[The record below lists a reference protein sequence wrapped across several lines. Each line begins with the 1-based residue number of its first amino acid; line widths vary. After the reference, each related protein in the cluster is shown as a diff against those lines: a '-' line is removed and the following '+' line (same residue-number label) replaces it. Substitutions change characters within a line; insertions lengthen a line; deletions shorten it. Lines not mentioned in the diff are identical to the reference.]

1 MEPIKDIINNKKK
14 ESKRSKEERF
24 QDQLNLVAGFD
35 IDGKKRITLKELL
48 ERKITELPKLTI
60 EKQEE
65 LTIERIK
72 TQEEFK
78 ISIID
83 QTIKKDFDK
92 EQAIE
97 EIKNKTDFGKQ
108 LIKIEMRA
116 VQFAF
121 QQAKKQNIGGDKTE

>member
-1 MEPIKDIINNKKK
+1 MEPIKDILDRKKK
-14 ESKRSKEERF
+14 ESKHSKEDRLES
-24 QDQLNLVAGFD
+24 QLKLVAGFGA
-35 IDGKKRITLKELL
+35 DGKTKIILKELL
-48 ERKITELPKLTI
+48 ERKIMEPPTLSPEQ
-60 EKQEE
+60 QEE

-83 QTIKKDFDK
+83 QDIKKDFDK

-116 VQFAF
+116 LKFAF
-121 QQAKKQNIGGDKTE
+121 EQAKKQNIGGG

>member
-1 MEPIKDIINNKKK
+1 MEPIKDILDRKKK
-14 ESKRSKEERF
+14 ESKRSKEDRLES
-24 QDQLNLVAGFD
+24 QLKLVAGFGA
-35 IDGKKRITLKELL
+35 DGKTKIILKELL
-48 ERKITELPKLTI
+48 ERKIMEPPTLSPEQ
-60 EKQEE
+60 QEE

-83 QTIKKDFDK
+83 QDIKKDFDK
-92 EQAIE
+92 EQAIK

-116 VQFAF
+116 LKFAF
-121 QQAKKQNIGGDKTE
+121 EQAKKQNISGG

>member
-1 MEPIKDIINNKKK
+1 MEPIKDILDRKKK
-14 ESKRSKEERF
+14 ESKRSKEDRLES
-24 QDQLNLVAGFD
+24 QLKLVAGFGA
-35 IDGKKRITLKELL
+35 DGKTKIILKELL
-48 ERKITELPKLTI
+48 ERKIMEPPTLSPEQ
-60 EKQEE
+60 QEE

-83 QTIKKDFDK
+83 QDIKKDFDK

-116 VQFAF
+116 LKFAF
-121 QQAKKQNIGGDKTE
+121 EQAKKQNIGGG

>member
-1 MEPIKDIINNKKK
+1 MEPIKDILDRKKK
-14 ESKRSKEERF
+14 ESKRSKEDRLES
-24 QDQLNLVAGFD
+24 QLKLVAGFGA
-35 IDGKKRITLKELL
+35 DGKTKIILKELL
-48 ERKITELPKLTI
+48 ERKIMEPPTLSPEQ
-60 EKQEE
+60 QEE

-78 ISIID
+78 ISHID
-83 QTIKKDFDK
+83 QDIKKDFDK

-116 VQFAF
+116 LKFAF
-121 QQAKKQNIGGDKTE
+121 EQAKKQNIGGG

>member
-1 MEPIKDIINNKKK
+1 MEPIKDILDRKKK
-14 ESKRSKEERF
+14 ESKRSKEDRLES
-24 QDQLNLVAGFD
+24 QLKLVAGFGA
-35 IDGKKRITLKELL
+35 DGKTKIILKELL
-48 ERKITELPKLTI
+48 ERKIMEPPTLSPEQ
-60 EKQEE
+60 QEE

-83 QTIKKDFDK
+83 QDIKKDFDK
-92 EQAIE
+92 EQAIK

-116 VQFAF
+116 LKFAF
-121 QQAKKQNIGGDKTE
+121 EQAKKQNIGGG